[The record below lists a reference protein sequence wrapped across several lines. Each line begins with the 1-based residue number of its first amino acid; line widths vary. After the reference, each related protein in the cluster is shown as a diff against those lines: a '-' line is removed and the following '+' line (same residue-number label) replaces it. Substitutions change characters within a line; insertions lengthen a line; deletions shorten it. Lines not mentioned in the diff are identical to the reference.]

1 MVPIILTIDQIDED
15 PEVTDSA
22 ERWRRFAQD
31 DHVRLYS
38 KFGFVERVKSA
49 GFGLKQLGIEYFGE
63 STFRQYGIT
72 DKSVLYIAEKY
83 PIL

>member
-15 PEVTDSA
+15 PNVTDVA

-38 KFGFVERVKSA
+38 KAGFIKRVKSA
-49 GFGLKQLGIEYFGE
+49 GFRVKQLGIEYFGV
-63 STFRQYGIT
+63 SAFKQYGIT
-72 DKSVLYIAEKY
+72 RKSVLYIAEKY
-83 PIL
+83 